1 MFKQYSNTSYDIYDD
16 GRCFSHL
23 SNKFL
28 TPKMSVKYPT
38 YNLTINGKKRQ
49 VKIHRMVAETFLDNP
64 ENKPIVN
71 HIDGDTH
78 NFSINNLEWVTA
90 SENSIHARNNGLMK
104 VGNQLINKYIN
115 NLPNEEWKEIK
126 DYSLYLISSCGR
138 VMNKRTK
145 RLLKQYQNNSGGY
158 YCVNLWKDNH
168 GKNFS
173 VHSLVYSNFTDDF
186 DLYGFVINH
195 KDGNKHNNNLY
206 NLKKITYQE
215 NNIHAV
221 YKIQTNKSNKSI
233 YQLNENQEIIN
244 EFPSIAAAQR
254 QLNIAN
260 ISRAIKKQGRAGG
273 FYWKFK

>member
-49 VKIHRMVAETFLDNP
+49 IKIHRMVAETFLDNP

-90 SENSIHARNNGLMK
+90 SENSIHAANTGLK
-104 VGNQLINKYIN
+104 KIGNQVINKYIN

-145 RLLKQYQNNSGGY
+145 RLLKQYQNNNGY
-158 YCVNLWKDNH
+158 YCVNLWKNSQ

-186 DLYGFVINH
+186 DLHGFVINH
-195 KDGNKHNNNLY
+195 KDGNKQNNNLY
-206 NLKKITYQE
+206 NLEKITYQE

-221 YKIQTNKSNKSI
+221 YKIQTNKSNKPV

-244 EFPSIAAAQR
+244 EFPSIAVAQR